1 MNHLYYGDNLPIL
14 RKHIKDESVD
24 LIYLDPPFNSD
35 RNYNVLF
42 KKRTDKDKAGENP
55 QILAFTDTWTWGSDD
70 EAMLREMIAGATPQV
85 SDCLAAL
92 FKILGQS
99 DLMSYVV
106 MMAPRLIELH
116 RVLKDTGSIYLH
128 CDPSASHYLK
138 VLMDSIFGPTNII
151 SEIIWQR
158 STGKGD
164 AKRKFAAVHDVLLAY
179 SKQSTGYTFYKQF
192 TVGGDEYTNKFNLD
206 DNDGRGPYYSNN
218 LASPSPRPNLT
229 YPYTA
234 KNGKT
239 YQPPAKGWRVDP
251 KLMTELDADNRLI
264 YPTGAKGRLRRKY
277 YLSEQGGG
285 IGVGDVWTDIGPLQG
300 QGIEYLGYPTQKPL
314 ALLDR
319 IIAASSNP
327 GDVVLDPFCGCGTA
341 VISAQTNDRNWI
353 GIDITYLAVELI
365 RQRITDSLGNDAN
378 FKVFGIPTDSK
389 SARVLFDENP
399 FDFERWVVT
408 HVGGHPNDKQ
418 VGDKG
423 VDGRIRFWHTVEE
436 IDEMIVSVKGGQ
448 QLNPAMM
455 RDLRGTIEALN
466 KPMGLF
472 ICLAEPTP
480 GMVEIAASSGIYT
493 HPVSGQVYPKL
504 QILTVSEI
512 FAGKRPNMPTIENP
526 FKKATPITPR
536 AAELFD

>member
-24 LIYLDPPFNSD
+24 LVYLDPPFNSD

-55 QILAFTDTWTWGSDD
+55 QILAFTDTWTWSSDD
-70 EAMLREMIAGATPQV
+70 EALLREMIAGATPQV

-99 DLMSYVV
+99 DMMSYVV
-106 MMAPRLIELH
+106 MMAPRLIELR

-128 CDPSASHYLK
+128 CDPSASHYLRI
-138 VLMDSIFGPTNII
+138 LLDSVFGPMNFVN
-151 SEIIWQR
+151 EVVWQR
-158 STGKGD
+158 TGVKGD
-164 AKRKFAAVHDVLLAY
+164 ARLRYGAVHDVILVY
-179 SKQSTGYTFYKQF
+179 SKLPGKH
-192 TVGGDEYTNKFNLD
+192 KFNRQFLTGGEEYLARFKYD
-206 DNDGRGPYYSNN
+206 DGDGRGPYESAP
-218 LASPSPRPNLT
+218 LDSPSFRPNLK
-229 YPYTA
+229 YPY
-234 KNGKT
+234 KGFE
-239 YQPPAKGWRVDP
+239 PPTKGWRVDQE
-251 KLMTELDADNRLI
+251 LMKELDADSRLI
-264 YPTGAKGRLRRKY
+264 FPARPQGRIRRKNY
-277 YLSEQGGG
+277 MREQKGGAP
-285 IGVGDVWTDIGPLQG
+285 VGDVWTDISPLQG
-300 QGIEYLGYPTQKPL
+300 GSEEKLGYPTQKPL
-314 ALLDR
+314 ALLKR
-319 IIAASSNP
+319 IIEASSNP
-327 GDVVLDPFCGCGTA
+327 GDVILDPFCGCGTA

-365 RQRITDSLGNDAN
+365 RQRLRDSFGKDAN

-389 SARVLFDENP
+389 SARVLFDQNP

-408 HVGGHPNDKQ
+408 HIGGHPNDKQ

-423 VDGRIRFWHTVEE
+423 IDGRIRFWHTVEE

-480 GMVEIAASSGIYT
+480 GMAEVAASSGIYT

-526 FKKATPITPR
+526 FKKATQIAPQ